1 MLSISVKEFLFWKN
15 KQLSKGGDQQSF
27 DVLLDCIGGI
37 STSDL
42 NMKIL
47 NPKENLHLKKNLEFL
62 ESLWEEQLL
71 KACPIQY
78 LCGITFWRDLKL
90 KVTNKVLIPRPETEL
105 IVDIVFN
112 IFKKKSEKLFFAELG
127 TGSGAIS
134 IALALAYPFS
144 FGVATDIDQDA
155 LEIATKNY
163 KIFSNQSNL
172 KFFCGNWWSPLES
185 FKGKIDLAIS
195 NPPYIPRDT
204 YEKLPKEVKNFE
216 PKIAL
221 LGGDDGLKHIREIIL
236 KAPLFLKEKGWLILE
251 NHFDQSEKV
260 KKLLIKIIILNLSI
274 NYFFTLLIHSFL
286 LVNLI
291 IYLL

>member
-1 MLSISVKEFLFWKN
+1 MLKISNKEFLFWKS
-15 KQLSKGGDQQSF
+15 KQLSKGGDPQSF
-27 DVLLDCIGGI
+27 FVLLDCIGGI

-42 NMKIL
+42 YLISIY
-47 NPKENLHLKKNLEFL
+47 PERNLHLKKNLEFL
-62 ESLWEEQLL
+62 ESIWNEHLL
-71 KACPIQY
+71 KSCPIQY

-105 IVDIVFN
+105 IVDIVFD

-144 FGVATDIDQDA
+144 HGLATDVDQDA

-163 KIFSNQSNL
+163 INSSNQSNL
-172 KFFCGNWWSPLES
+172 KFYCGNWWSPLES
-185 FKGKIDLAIS
+185 CKGKLDLAIS

-216 PKIAL
+216 PKVAL
-221 LGGDDGLKHIREIIL
+221 LGGEDGLKHIREIIQ

-251 NHFDQSEKV
+251 NHFDQGEKV
-260 KKLLIKIIILNLSI
+260 KQLLIKNKFSSIEIVKDLSGI
-274 NYFFTLLIHSFL
+274 GRFTIGR
-286 LVNLI
+286 
-291 IYLL
+291 YK

>member
-1 MLSISVKEFLFWKN
+1 MLCISVEEFLFWKK

-27 DVLLDCIGGI
+27 EFLLDCIGGI

-42 NMKIL
+42 NLKIL
-47 NPKENLHLKKNLEFL
+47 NPEGKLHLRKNLEFL
-62 ESLWEEQLL
+62 ESVWEDHLL
-71 KACPIQY
+71 RSCPIQY
-78 LCGITFWRDLKL
+78 LCGITYWRDLRL

-144 FGVATDIDQDA
+144 HGLATDVDQDA
-155 LEIATKNY
+155 LKIATKNY
-163 KIFSNQSNL
+163 INSSNQSNL
-172 KFFCGNWWSPLES
+172 KFYCGNWWSPLES
-185 FKGKIDLAIS
+185 YKGKLDLAIS

-221 LGGDDGLKHIREIIL
+221 LGGEDGLKHIREIIQ

-251 NHFDQSEKV
+251 NHFDQGEKV
-260 KKLLIKIIILNLSI
+260 KQLLIKNKFTSIEIVKDLSGI
-274 NYFFTLLIHSFL
+274 GRFTIGR
-286 LVNLI
+286 
-291 IYLL
+291 YK